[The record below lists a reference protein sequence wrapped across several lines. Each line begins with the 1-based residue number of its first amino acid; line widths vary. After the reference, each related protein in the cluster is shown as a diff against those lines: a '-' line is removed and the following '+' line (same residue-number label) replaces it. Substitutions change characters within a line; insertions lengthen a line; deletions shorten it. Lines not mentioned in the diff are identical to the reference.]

1 MVELNDF
8 EQWVDEAIAGLP
20 AYFRERMDNVSIAVE
35 DWADRETLRVAG
47 IRRPDDLLGFY
58 HGIPLTKDLSQ
69 LKSYPTRM
77 FHQASAL
84 RRRVLALIAH
94 PACQVS
100 SASSHRSH
108 CVSSPLPLLLS
119 L

>member
-1 MVELNDF
+1 MVELNAF
-8 EQWVDEAIAGLP
+8 EQWVDQAIAGLP
-20 AYFRERMDNVSIAVE
+20 GYFRERMDNVAIAVE

-47 IRRPDDLLGFY
+47 LRRPEELLGFY
-58 HGIPLTKDLSQ
+58 HGIPLTKNLSQ

-108 CVSSPLPLLLS
+108 CVSSPLPPLLS